1 MDTKVGIKIE
11 EVGDTM
17 VFAIEG
23 HLDASMVNAVNE
35 RATDVLESDFVKVV
49 FDFSNLVYISSAGLR
64 VLLYVAK
71 KTKSKGGKVA
81 LCSVNS
87 NVQRIL
93 DISGLTRFLPVY
105 DDREAA
111 LSATKS

>member
-1 MDTKVGIKIE
+1 MDSRVGIKIE

-35 RATDVLESDFVKVV
+35 RATDVLESSFVKVV

-71 KTKSKGGKVA
+71 KTKSKGGKVS

-93 DISGLTRFLPVY
+93 DISGLTKFLPVY
-105 DDREAA
+105 ADRDAA
-111 LSATKS
+111 LAS

>member
-1 MDTKVGIKIE
+1 MSTKVGIKLE

-17 VFAIEG
+17 VFTIEG

-35 RATDVLESDFVKVV
+35 RATDVLESTFLKVV
-49 FDFSNLVYISSAGLR
+49 FDCSKLVYISSAGLR

-71 KTKSKGGKVA
+71 KMKSNGGRVV

-87 NVQRIL
+87 NVQRVL

-105 DDREAA
+105 EDRNAA
-111 LSATKS
+111 LESTV

>member
-1 MDTKVGIKIE
+1 MDSKVGIKIE

-35 RATDVLESDFVKVV
+35 RATDVLESAFTKVV

-71 KTKSKGGKVA
+71 KTKSKGGRVS

-93 DISGLTRFLPVY
+93 DISGLTKFLPVY
-105 DDREAA
+105 GDRDAA
-111 LSATKS
+111 LNATE

>member
-1 MDTKVGIKIE
+1 MSTKVGIKLE
-11 EVGDTM
+11 EVGDAM

-35 RATDVLESDFVKVV
+35 RATDVLESSYVKVV
-49 FDFSNLVYISSAGLR
+49 FDFSKLVYISSAGLR

-71 KTKSKGGKVA
+71 KTKSKGGHVA

-105 DDREAA
+105 EDRAAA
-111 LSATKS
+111 LEATN

>member
-1 MDTKVGIKIE
+1 MDSRVGIKIE

-35 RATDVLESDFVKVV
+35 RATDVLESSFVKVV

-71 KTKSKGGKVA
+71 KTKSKGGKVS

-93 DISGLTRFLPVY
+93 DISGLTKFLPVY
-105 DDREAA
+105 ADRDAA
-111 LSATKS
+111 LSS